1 MIPKSVIEDIKF
13 RNNIEDVISSYV
25 TLTRAGSNVKGLCP
39 FHSEKTPSFTVFPE
53 SQSFYCFG
61 CGAAGDVISF
71 VMKAENLDYRAAVES
86 LAARAGI
93 TLPDERDDRFL
104 NRGPTRTRIL
114 EMNTCAARFFRD
126 VLNDEKLGAPG
137 REYIAKRGLS
147 PQIVRRFGL
156 GYAPSSF
163 GMLRDHLRSAG
174 FSDEEM
180 TVGFFC
186 GRSKKNGALYDYFR
200 DRLMFPLIDVSGNIV
215 AFGGRIIGDGEP
227 KYLNTSDT
235 PAFKKSKM
243 LFGLNYAKNTEADHI
258 ILCEGNIDVISLH
271 DGGFENAVATLGT
284 AITPDHARLLR
295 KYCEKVLVCYDG
307 DAAGERA
314 TEKAVKILDEV
325 GLETKIIRMTG
336 AKDPDEFIK
345 RFGREAFKKLCDESA
360 SRFDYVI
367 STVMAKYRDRGDDGK
382 AEAARVLCAKAAAV
396 YSKVERDIVI
406 GKIAKALDIA
416 PESVRYDVEAVARRK
431 ARVARKEEHTEIV
444 RTTSGISDRVNP
456 DFARGP
462 KAARL
467 EEIVL
472 GMMLLRDDL
481 ITRAEGMLSEEEL
494 FTSFGKKVFSL
505 VMKYHKEGG
514 FDMAYLNDEMS
525 PDEVS
530 RAMKLAMSRK
540 KLKNTDEI
548 FDEAVASLKAEAR
561 KRTDLKNED
570 LEEKIRRLREEN
582 K

>member
-53 SQSFYCFG
+53 SQHFYCFG

-71 VMKAENLDYRAAVES
+71 IMKAENLDYRAAVEF
-86 LAARAGI
+86 LASRAGI
-93 TLPDERDDRFL
+93 TVPDERDDRFL
-104 NRGPTRTRIL
+104 NRGPTRSRIL

-147 PQIVRRFGL
+147 PRIVKRFGL
-156 GYAPSSF
+156 GYAPLSF

-186 GRSKKNGALYDYFR
+186 GRSKKNGSLYDYFR

-215 AFGGRIIGDGEP
+215 AFGGRIIGEGEP

-314 TEKAVKILDEV
+314 TEKAVKILDDV

-345 RFGREAFKKLCDESA
+345 RFGREAFKKLCDESS

-382 AEAARVLCAKAAAV
+382 AEAAKVLCAKAAAV

-416 PESVRYDVEAVARRK
+416 PESVRYDVEAAARKK
-431 ARVARKEEHTEIV
+431 ARVDRKEEHTEIV
-444 RTTSGISDRVNP
+444 RATSGISDRVNP
-456 DFARGP
+456 DFVKSP

-472 GMMLLRDDL
+472 GMMFLRDDF
-481 ITRAEGMLSEEEL
+481 ITRAEGMLTEEDL
-494 FTSFGKKVFSL
+494 FTSFGKKAFSL

-514 FDMAYLNDEMS
+514 FDMAYLNDDMS

-530 RAMKLAMSRK
+530 RAMKLAISRK

-548 FDEAVASLKAEAR
+548 FDEAVASLKAETR
-561 KRTDLKNED
+561 KRAELGNED
-570 LEEKIRRLREEN
+570 LEKKIRRLREEN

>member
-93 TLPDERDDRFL
+93 TVPDERDDRFL
-104 NRGPTRTRIL
+104 NRGPTRTRII

-243 LFGLNYAKNTEADHI
+243 LFGLNYAKNTKADHI

-345 RFGREAFKKLCDESA
+345 RFGREAFKKLCDESS

-382 AEAARVLCAKAAAV
+382 AEAAKVLCGKAAAV

-416 PESVRYDVEAVARRK
+416 PESVRYDVEAAARRK
-431 ARVARKEEHTEIV
+431 ARIDRKEEHTEIV
-444 RTTSGISDRVNP
+444 RATSGISDRVNP
-456 DFARGP
+456 DFARSP

-472 GMMLLRDDL
+472 GMMLLRDDF
-481 ITRAEGMLSEEEL
+481 ITRAEGTLSEEDL
-494 FTSFGKKVFSL
+494 FTSFGKKTFSL
-505 VMKYHKEGG
+505 VMKYHKDGG

-548 FDEAVASLKAEAR
+548 FDEAAASLKAETR
-561 KRTDLKNED
+561 KRTESKSED